1 MRRSRLLALQV
12 SAVVSVVALVFAGEA
27 RASSVDELIASAE
40 RQIAQG
46 NEDVALRRYT
56 DAVTLDRSCERCYLG
71 LGALREKRGDFPEAL
86 RVYTVGLANRA
97 EGAKLR
103 IARAGAL
110 WRVGQREEA
119 VKELEEAAAR
129 GGGVDALRALAARY
143 RELKRVPA
151 ELAVVRRIAR
161 IAERDGNEALK
172 QEMSVLAAAL
182 SLVAASLDPVGQPA
196 APDAARRAL
205 ARAAA
210 GR

>member
-71 LGALREKRGDFPEAL
+71 LGALREKRGDFTEAL

-172 QEMSVLAAAL
+172 QEMSVLGAAL
-182 SLVAASLDPVGQPA
+182 SLVAASLDPVGHPE

>member
-71 LGALREKRGDFPEAL
+71 LGALREKRGDFTEAL

-172 QEMSVLAAAL
+172 QEMSVLGAAL
-182 SLVAASLDPVGQPA
+182 SLVASSLDPVGHPE